1 MNTKLNSVFR
11 AMKKRCLNPNDKS
24 YVNYGA
30 RGITVCDEWLNS
42 EKVYSVLGHPTK
54 GYLAFQEWSL
64 ANGYEEGLTLD
75 RIDNEKGYSPS
86 NCRWVTRKVQNFNK
100 RSNHYITYKGKTL
113 ALTQWAFELNM
124 PRRKLD
130 SRINKYHWSIERA
143 FETP

>member
-1 MNTKLNSVFR
+1 MKTKLNAVFR

-24 YVNYGA
+24 YINYGA
-30 RGITVCDEWLNS
+30 RGITVCDEWLNP

-54 GYLAFQEWSL
+54 GYLAFQEWAL

-100 RSNHYITYKGKTL
+100 RSNHYIIYKGKTL
-113 ALTQWAFELNM
+113 ALTQWAFELNI